1 MLRISMAAVFL
12 FVANTAF
19 AGDAPTPVP
28 ANIKPPSAANEHT
41 IKNGYPELSRAL
53 YEEGV
58 VTLKFT
64 VGIDGKPVNL
74 HVLHSSGYPRL
85 DAAAMDE
92 VGANWLY
99 HPATRDGQA
108 IPVMLEAN
116 VRYSLRDDPM
126 EGQRAVFRMTPEQFP
141 PGAWDKHENGMSAFV
156 VSVKSDGT
164 VYDIDTTHA
173 SGYDDLDD
181 AARKAIQNWTFTP
194 AAVNGNR
201 VATGVTVLFV
211 WPANPETKT
220 P

>member
-12 FVANTAF
+12 FVTNTAF
-19 AGDAPTPVP
+19 ADDAPTPVP

-126 EGQRAVFRMTPEQFP
+126 EGQRAVFRMTPSNFRP
-141 PGAWDKHENGMSAFV
+141 APGTS
-156 VSVKSDGT
+156 
-164 VYDIDTTHA
+164 
-173 SGYDDLDD
+173 
-181 AARKAIQNWTFTP
+181 
-194 AAVNGNR
+194 
-201 VATGVTVLFV
+201 
-211 WPANPETKT
+211 TKT
-220 P
+220 GCLLSWCPSNPMERFMISIPLMPAVTTISTMQHARRSRIGRSHRQP